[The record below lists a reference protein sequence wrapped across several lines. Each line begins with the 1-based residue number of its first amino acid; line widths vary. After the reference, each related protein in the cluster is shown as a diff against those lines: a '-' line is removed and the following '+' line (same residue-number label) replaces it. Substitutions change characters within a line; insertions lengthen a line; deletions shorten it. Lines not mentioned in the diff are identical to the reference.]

1 MYFDIIDYYNTK
13 GMTIQS
19 IMFDDESAK
28 LNLILVESKEI
39 SGELINKFSI
49 HSYEFIDRDIF
60 FFTQS

>member
-1 MYFDIIDYYNTK
+1 
-13 GMTIQS
+13 MTIQS

-49 HSYEFIDRDIF
+49 HSYEFGDVENPI
-60 FFTQS
+60 